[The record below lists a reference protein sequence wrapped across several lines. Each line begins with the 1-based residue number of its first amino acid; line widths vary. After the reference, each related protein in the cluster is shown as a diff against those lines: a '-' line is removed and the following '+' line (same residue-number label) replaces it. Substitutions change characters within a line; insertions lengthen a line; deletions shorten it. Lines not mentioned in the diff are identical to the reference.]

1 MSDKPCVVTI
11 NGSDYYYPCDRRDDI
26 VLIDNHLVNVSSSS
40 ITLYHDF
47 VVQGDNTSGY
57 PRITLPSNTEGY
69 IRSSYNSTNTTLI
82 VNSIEWKTSRLS
94 YSLYLDIVLIGVL
107 LLNLFKRR

>member
-1 MSDKPCVVTI
+1 MSDKPCVVSV
-11 NGSDYYYPCDRRDDI
+11 NGTDYYYPCDRRSDI
-26 VLIDNHLVNVSSSS
+26 ILIDNHLVNVSSSS

-57 PRITLPSNTEGY
+57 PRITLPVNTEAY
-69 IRSSYNSTNTTLI
+69 IRQTYSSSNTTLT
-82 VNSIEWKTSRLS
+82 VNSIEWKTSRLT
-94 YSLYLDIVLIGVL
+94 YSIYLDLVIIGVL